1 MDPQDSGGTRNRDE
15 DNEAIRLY
23 EASKASGESFPEK
36 DSDDAVSA
44 EPDSSPDDAFLSIP
58 CLFGRK
64 KHKKKR
70 EGSLYDS
77 ANESKDLGAETTQKR
92 FERLEG
98 DRREALNER
107 VKDENKLRN
116 ELGNALLLMVG
127 VQLGVSDLFLGFF
140 MWHNVHSDTVM
151 LAWLSSCVVE
161 IIGIVLVITRSIF
174 PKKNQ
179 YVDEETEYM
188 TQAGKMFQIPGAKT
202 SQEEDVSQDTAAKQ
216 M

>member
-1 MDPQDSGGTRNRDE
+1 MGSEGSGDNSHCGE
-15 DNEAIRLY
+15 DDEAIRIY
-23 EASKASGESFPEK
+23 QDYSAKGSVSDEDSTPFPSESGSPSDGSLPLEGYNGNISG
-36 DSDDAVSA
+36 SDDEGTNLAV
-44 EPDSSPDDAFLSIP
+44 EPI
-58 CLFGRK
+58 
-64 KHKKKR
+64 
-70 EGSLYDS
+70 
-77 ANESKDLGAETTQKR
+77 QKR

-116 ELGNALLLMVG
+116 KLGNALLLMVG
-127 VQLGVSDLFLGFF
+127 VQLIASDIFLACF
-140 MWHNVHSDTVM
+140 MWNNAHTDTVM

-161 IIGIVLVITRSIF
+161 VIGIVLVITRSIF

-179 YVDEETEYM
+179 YADEEAEYM
-188 TQAGKMFQIPGAKT
+188 TQAGRMFQIPGAKT